1 MNNCIFCK
9 IRDREVPSHIIYE
22 DDKVMAFLDAFPIS
36 LGHTLIIPK
45 QHFSNIYDIEER
57 DLVEII
63 KVARKIAKAYEEIFG
78 INNLQLINNAG
89 KGGQQEVFH
98 FYLHL
103 IPRYENDGI
112 DLSHPKAN
120 ITEEEKINF
129 LNKFKNSGIV

>member
-22 DDKVMAFLDAFPIS
+22 NDKVMAFLDAFPIS

-98 FYLHL
+98 FHLHL